1 MKHDYYRPG
10 GYQFLSAGLDASG
23 KVVAWRN
30 HFVTYGA
37 KNDGQG

>member
-1 MKHDYYRPG
+1 V
-10 GYQFLSAGLDASG
+10 DASG

-37 KNDGQG
+37 KNDGQAKGRRFSP